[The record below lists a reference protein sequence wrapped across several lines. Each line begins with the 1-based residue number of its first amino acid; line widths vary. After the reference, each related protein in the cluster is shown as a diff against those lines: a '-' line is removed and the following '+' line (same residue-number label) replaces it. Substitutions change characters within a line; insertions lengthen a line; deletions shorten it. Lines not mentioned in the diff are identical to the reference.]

1 VFEALLIANRGEIA
15 CRVIRTARALGLRTV
30 AVYSEADREALHVEL
45 AHEAHCIGPPRAR
58 ESYLCA
64 ERILEAAR
72 RSRAE
77 AIHPGYGFLSE
88 NADFAEAC
96 AGAGL
101 AFVGPPPEAIR
112 AMGQKG
118 AAKERMLAAGVP
130 VVPGYHGADQS
141 DAALARAAG
150 EVGYPVVIKA
160 VAGGGG
166 RGLRRAD
173 APEEFAAALASA
185 RREAEA
191 AFGDARVI
199 VEKWLA
205 RPRHIEFQVFA
216 DSQGNAVHL
225 FERDCSLQRRHQK
238 VVEEAPA
245 PGLAAPLRARMGTAA
260 VQATKAIGYEGAGTV
275 EFILD
280 ASRGLEDAPF
290 YFMEMNTRLQV
301 EHPVTECVA
310 GVDLVEWQLRVAAGE
325 PLPLRQ
331 EELRLRGHA
340 VEARLYAEDP
350 ARGFLPAAGVLLRFR
365 APEGEGIRVDAGVR
379 EGDAVSVHYDPL
391 LAKLVA
397 HGRDR
402 PEALRRLRAA
412 LAATRVAGVST
423 NLGFL
428 CRALAHPVFAA
439 GGIDTGFLERH
450 RDELLPAAPPAPD
463 RALALAAL
471 GLLLARS
478 SQGARD
484 PADPHSPWDRADGF
498 RLGGRARE
506 ELRLVDGRREV
517 EVGVERVGEGFR
529 LDLPGG
535 PLEARALS
543 RGGELVATLGGA
555 RVEATFARR
564 GEELWVAAAGDAW
577 RLRLSDP
584 IARAEA
590 GAEEAGGEWI
600 AAPLPGRL
608 IRVEVSP
615 GEQVRRGQVLVVLEA
630 MKMEHALAAPRDGTV
645 ESLGAALGDQ
655 VAEGAILVRLRERA
669 AR

>member
-1 VFEALLIANRGEIA
+1 VFETLLIANRGEIA
-15 CRVIRTARALGLRTV
+15 CRVIRTARMLGVRTV

-45 AHEAHCIGPPRAR
+45 ADEALCIGPARAR

-72 RSRAE
+72 RSGAE

-101 AFVGPPPEAIR
+101 VFVGPPPEAIR

-130 VVPGYHGADQS
+130 VVPGYHGEDQS
-141 DAALARAAG
+141 DAALARAAR
-150 EVGYPVVIKA
+150 EIGYPVLIKA
-160 VAGGGG
+160 ESGGGG
-166 RGLRRAD
+166 RGMRRVD
-173 APEEFAAALASA
+173 APEGFAAALVSA
-185 RREAEA
+185 RREAEV
-191 AFGDARVI
+191 AFGDARVL
-199 VEKWLA
+199 VERWLA
-205 RPRHIEFQVFA
+205 RPRHIELQVFA
-216 DSQGNAVHL
+216 DAHGNVVHL

-245 PGLAAPLRARMGTAA
+245 PGLAPPLRARMGTAA
-260 VQATKAIGYEGAGTV
+260 VQAAKAIGYEGAGTV

-280 ASRGLEDAPF
+280 ASRGLEGAPF

-331 EELRLRGHA
+331 EELHLDGHA
-340 VEARLYAEDP
+340 LEARLYAEDP
-350 ARGFLPAAGVLLRFR
+350 AKGFLPATGVLLRFR
-365 APEGEGIRVDAGVR
+365 TGEGPGLRVDSGVR
-379 EGDAVSVHYDPL
+379 EGDAVGVHYDPL

-402 PEALRRLRAA
+402 AEALRRMRAA
-412 LAATRVAGVST
+412 LGAARVAGLST

-428 CRALAHPVFAA
+428 IRVFAHPVFAA

-450 RDELLPAAPPAPD
+450 REELLPAPGPAPD
-463 RALALAAL
+463 RVLALAAL
-471 GLLLARS
+471 GVLLERS
-478 SQGARD
+478 AQGPSD

-498 RLGGRARE
+498 RLGGRERE
-506 ELRLVDGRREV
+506 ALRFLDGKREV
-517 EVGVERVGEGFR
+517 VVGVECLGEDFR
-529 LDLPGG
+529 LELPGG
-535 PLEARALS
+535 VALARAQW
-543 RGGELVATLGGA
+543 RGGELRATLDGA
-555 RVEATFARR
+555 RVAATLARR
-564 GEELWVAAAGDAW
+564 GDQLWVVAGGDGW

-590 GAEEAGGEWI
+590 QAEQAGGEWI
-600 AAPLPGRL
+600 AAPMPGRL
-608 IRVEVSP
+608 IRVDVAP
-615 GEQVRRGQVLVVLEA
+615 GEDVRRGQVLVVLEA
-630 MKMEHALAAPRDGTV
+630 MKMEHALVAPRDGTV
-645 ESLGAALGDQ
+645 ESLGAGLGDQ
-655 VAEGAILVRLRERA
+655 VSEGAILVRLRERTA
-669 AR
+669 G